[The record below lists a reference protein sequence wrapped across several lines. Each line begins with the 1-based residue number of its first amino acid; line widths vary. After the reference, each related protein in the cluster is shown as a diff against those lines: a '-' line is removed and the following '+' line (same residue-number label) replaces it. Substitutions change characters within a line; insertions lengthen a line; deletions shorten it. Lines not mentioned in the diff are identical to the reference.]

1 LYCNDIELK
10 NEKINLSKV
19 NFSANITTEN
29 FSDLSKYNI
38 EINDLQI
45 NYENN
50 SHLNGKVKLQNLISP
65 TINLDIVGMV
75 DLHEMTFLN
84 NDNVQINSGQIQ
96 IELKGQT
103 SLPNW
108 YGGFKSILV
117 MSDINS
123 KLNIQSANFYIAP
136 YNFKEM
142 NTVTLINNDS
152 LKIQTLNCKINGQ
165 YIQMLMRLL

>member
-1 LYCNDIELK
+1 MVDNLIRFKYRSFNDFLESIYDHLK
-10 NEKINLSKV
+10 TYIVNVPLEKINLSKV

-38 EINDLQI
+38 DINDLQI

-96 IELKGQT
+96 IELK
-103 SLPNW
+103 
-108 YGGFKSILV
+108 
-117 MSDINS
+117 
-123 KLNIQSANFYIAP
+123 
-136 YNFKEM
+136 
-142 NTVTLINNDS
+142 
-152 LKIQTLNCKINGQ
+152 
-165 YIQMLMRLL
+165 